1 MFKHIYIAYR
11 THFIPPFLP
20 ATYKHTITRNSIN
33 NSKFTYLAIIILRQ
47 LPLTGQDTYN
57 FRVIRLTIK

>member
-33 NSKFTYLAIIILRQ
+33 NSKFYVPRHHYITATF
-47 LPLTGQDTYN
+47 P
-57 FRVIRLTIK
+57 

>member
-1 MFKHIYIAYR
+1 MFKDIYIAYR

-47 LPLTGQDTYN
+47 LSPDGARY
-57 FRVIRLTIK
+57 I

>member
-33 NSKFTYLAIIILRQ
+33 SRTSPSLYYGNF
-47 LPLTGQDTYN
+47 PLTGQDTYN

>member
-20 ATYKHTITRNSIN
+20 ATDKHTITRNSIN
-33 NSKFTYLAIIILRQ
+33 NSKFTYLAIIYYGNSL
-47 LPLTGQDTYN
+47 LMGQD
-57 FRVIRLTIK
+57 I